1 MCYCLFCLCKYTYLA
16 RSIHA
21 RRTKPIFDTTTTNN
35 NWEEITRVPM
45 RFIGTVSS
53 TSLSFYFKQF
63 FMFILCIIT
72 SDFLCGNFPSDIF
85 LWHYLFWNLR
95 LECLF
100 NVWYLV
106 ATVITCWRNKTEII
120 NHSAMNQSDHQQT
133 TLYLWFFISLFFRKF
148 NPECCVVCFW
158 TNWHHLPL
166 YLLQGFNVFTI

>member
-45 RFIGTVSS
+45 RFIVAVPPS
-53 TSLSFYFKQF
+53 TSLFFLFQTIFYVYFVHHHIGFFVRKFSFWY
-63 FMFILCIIT
+63 I
-72 SDFLCGNFPSDIF
+72 

-95 LECLF
+95 LECLL

-133 TLYLWFFISLFFRKF
+133 TLYLWFF
-148 NPECCVVCFW
+148 FW
-158 TNWHHLPL
+158 FIFP
-166 YLLQGFNVFTI
+166 

>member
-1 MCYCLFCLCKYTYLA
+1 MHAERSLYLIRPPPTTIEKKLLGFQCVLLLLCLLQFL
-16 RSIHA
+16 
-21 RRTKPIFDTTTTNN
+21 F
-35 NWEEITRVPM
+35 
-45 RFIGTVSS
+45 
-53 TSLSFYFKQF
+53 SFYFKQF
-63 FMFILCIIT
+63 FMFILWWCT

-85 LWHYLFWNLR
+85 LWHCLYWNLR
-95 LECLF
+95 LECLL

-133 TLYLWFFISLFFRKF
+133 TLYLWFFISLFFRKY
-148 NPECCVVCFW
+148 NPECCVVRFW